1 MIGTGQSNIQT
12 SAAPGK
18 RSAIR
23 YLMGEGRGIIF
34 VPMNTLSGLLLAM
47 RPRSWTK
54 NLFVFAGV
62 LFGRIW
68 DAQAFAIAL
77 LGAIGFSVLSGA
89 IYMINDV
96 ADRKADRLHPVKRNR
111 PVASGR
117 VSAKAAMVSALV
129 VAAVVLGI
137 SWFLS
142 TGYALV
148 LSCYLVVQVLYSLG
162 LKHVVILDA
171 LIIAGGFVLRA
182 LAGVEIALDAG
193 YRVSI
198 SPWLIVCTFFLAV
211 FLAFSKR
218 RAEVVSLGGGAAGHR
233 RNLAFYSTAL
243 LDQMTG
249 VATAASLMGY
259 AIYTVSERT
268 ITMVSDKLWL
278 TIPFVA
284 YGIFRYQYLVH
295 QKGLGGAPEKLLLRD
310 KGLLLNV
317 VLWLI
322 SVFVVLRF
330 HPAG

>member
-1 MIGTGQSNIQT
+1 MS
-12 SAAPGK
+12 
-18 RSAIR
+18 
-23 YLMGEGRGIIF
+23 
-34 VPMNTLSGLLLAM
+34 VLSGLLLAM

-68 DAQAFAIAL
+68 DVQAFLIAL
-77 LGAIGFSVLSGA
+77 LGAIGFSLLSGA
-89 IYMINDV
+89 VYLINDV
-96 ADRKADRLHPVKRNR
+96 ADRDADRLHPVKRNR
-111 PVASGR
+111 PIASGQ
-117 VSAKAAMVSALV
+117 VSPAAALWT
-129 VAAVVLGI
+129 ALLTAVLVLAL
-137 SWFLS
+137 SWVFS

-148 LSCYLVVQVLYSLG
+148 LSCYLVLQILYSTA

-171 LIIAGGFVLRA
+171 LIIAAGFVLRA

-193 YRVSI
+193 YSVSI

-218 RAEVVSLGGGAAGHR
+218 RAEVVSLGSEAAGHR

-295 QKGLGGAPEKLLLRD
+295 QKGLGGAPERLLLKD
-310 KGLLLNV
+310 GGLLLNV
-317 VLWLI
+317 ALWLLT
-322 SVFVVLRF
+322 VFVVLRF
-330 HPAG
+330 YPAG